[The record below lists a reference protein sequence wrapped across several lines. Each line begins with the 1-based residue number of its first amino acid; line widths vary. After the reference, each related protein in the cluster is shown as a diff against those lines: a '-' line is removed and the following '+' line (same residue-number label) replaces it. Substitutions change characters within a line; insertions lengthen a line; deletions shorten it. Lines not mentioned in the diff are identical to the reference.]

1 MRRRAHTSAGGAH
14 ERAIDRC
21 EPAVAHAGSL
31 ARLAPRELRQA
42 ARMLPIAALA
52 LAAALACCAPAQA
65 AFTPFDFASADP
77 ALGLQADY
85 AYNPAI
91 SANGQYVVFTGSVAS
106 QPGVYR
112 EDLATGTLE
121 PVVEGAGAG
130 APSIS
135 EEGQYVSFTGDEEP
149 EVEPSARK
157 PAPGGCT
164 SVYVRDM
171 AVPDVQTHASA
182 GIVERAPFDTP
193 GTYTLASAGDGGT
206 GSLAYSAPQAEGEP
220 CGAASAAGVALSGN
234 GQKVAF
240 TILGSSDLTAASKPA
255 VSPTE
260 ATGPC
265 ATPPYTSCP
274 TPPDQVVVRELPT
287 QTTTLVSATAASLGG
302 TPQPVPGGAAL
313 AGVTS
318 SGVVILPDGAHVHLP
333 VAAGSASISAD
344 GNAVAWMGT
353 NVAAQAPV
361 AQPLPTA
368 EYVNGYAE
376 PLWRQIEEE
385 PATPTRRVLAGD
397 DPSAPGCPPACA
409 GGLDLGWDMQDL
421 VATEDTSEAP
431 AYGSY
436 VSLANSQLGFRAD
449 NGFSTSLDAVTPK
462 LSENGMEVALLSTQ
476 PNYGEDPEFGLLSQ
490 TKPPPTNAFVV
501 NMAPGLTRAQA
512 ITRLTAWGS
521 VNFTNP
527 RLDGSIESIA
537 ISPDGSRVVFI
548 TRRIA
553 FPLAPPALITPPLSQ
568 AASTQLYEAN
578 LQAGTLALV
587 TDGYNGE
594 PAEGEVFSASLS
606 SNGLRIALASGA
618 GNLAY
623 GVVDQGSAVFVTN
636 EIDSPPVAGVQ
647 SITPLSGEPA
657 PAPQW
662 KLSATVRPAPGGGA
676 LLLDVSVPGAG
687 TLYANAS
694 AAVPAAPAGRAH
706 VRSSRRGKAAAHG
719 RHAAAGATHRHA
731 AIATR
736 EIAHAGKRAGE
747 SRVIQLRLTPA
758 SRYRSLEDATGGLF
772 TTITVTFS
780 ARGHRRLTQTL
791 QASIPRPHAI
801 YNLPKPR
808 HKRAHKSSRQK
819 SRGHT

>member
-1 MRRRAHTSAGGAH
+1 MRRLAYTSPGG
-14 ERAIDRC
+14 
-21 EPAVAHAGSL
+21 
-31 ARLAPRELRQA
+31 PRPA
-42 ARMLPIAALA
+42 ARRLLIAALA
-52 LAAALACCAPAQA
+52 AAAALTCCAPAQA
-65 AFTPFDFASADP
+65 AFTPFEFASADP
-77 ALGLQADY
+77 ALDLQADY
-85 AYNPAI
+85 AYNPAV

-121 PVVEGAGAG
+121 PVVEGASAG
-130 APSIS
+130 AASIS
-135 EEGQYVSFTGDEEP
+135 AEGRYVSFTSDEEP
-149 EVEPSARK
+149 EVEPTVRK

-171 AVPDVQTHASA
+171 AVPDVQTQASA
-182 GIVERAPFDTP
+182 GTVERAPFDTP
-193 GTYTLASAGDGGT
+193 GTYTLASAGDDGT
-206 GSLAYSAPQAEGEP
+206 GSLAYSAPQSEGEP
-220 CGAASAAGVALSGN
+220 CGAATSAGVALSGN

-255 VSPTE
+255 VSPSQ
-260 ATGPC
+260 ATSLC
-265 ATPPYTSCP
+265 TTPPYTSCP
-274 TPPDQVVVRELPT
+274 TPPDQVVVRDIQT

-333 VAAGSASISAD
+333 VAASSAAISAD

-376 PLWRQIEEE
+376 PLWREIE
-385 PATPTRRVLAGD
+385 PAAPTRRVLAGD
-397 DPSAPGCPPACA
+397 DPSAADCPPACA

-436 VSLANSQLGFRAD
+436 IALANSQLGFRAD

-462 LSENGMEVALLSTQ
+462 LSENGMKVALLSTQ

-501 NMAPGLTRAQA
+501 NMASGLTRAQA

-537 ISPDGSRVVFI
+537 ISPDGSRVVFV

-587 TDGYNGE
+587 TDGFNEE

-606 SNGLRIALASGA
+606 GNGLRIALASGA

-623 GVVDQGSAVFVTN
+623 GVVDQGSAVFVTD
-636 EIDSPPVAGVQ
+636 EIDSPPVVGVQ
-647 SITPLSGEPA
+647 SLTPLPSEPA
-657 PAPQW
+657 SAPQW

-676 LLLDVSVPGAG
+676 LLLDVSVPAAG
-687 TLYANAS
+687 TLFANAS
-694 AAVPAAPAGRAH
+694 AAVPVAAQASRARVHGGRRRAH
-706 VRSSRRGKAAAHG
+706 GH
-719 RHAAAGATHRHA
+719 GATTSA
-731 AIATR
+731 ARKRVTIATR
-736 EIAHAGKRAGE
+736 EIAHASKRASD
-747 SRVIQLRLTPA
+747 SRVIELRLTPA
-758 SRYRSLEDATGGLF
+758 SRYRSLENARGGLF
-772 TTITVTFS
+772 TTIYVTFS
-780 ARGHRRLTQTL
+780 APGHHQLTQTL
-791 QASIPRPHAI
+791 QASIPRRHPI
-801 YNLPKPR
+801 YDIYGVPKDKR
-808 HKRAHKSSRQK
+808 KHKRAHKASKRK
-819 SRGHT
+819 RGGHT